1 MFSLIVFMFLL
12 CPVMRNNSVQREEG
26 KWVVSYDEVRPSE
39 PDVYPDYCQGW
50 VYILTPRTAASIAEA
65 AKYVKFL
72 WIDDAWVTGYIRD
85 HLNISIQV
93 SQISIRF
100 DVFLSSS
107 LLRIS
112 SFIGLGVP
120 KSYYSTRQSRT
131 LRCTS
136 RTFCLDRRTETSVW
150 PRRWTGRPPGAT
162 WRGATTT
169 STTRGGPG
177 KTIWGPSNC

>member
-1 MFSLIVFMFLL
+1 MTFDISLRFTSPESEMFSLIVFMFLL

-85 HLNISIQV
+85 HLNISLQV
-93 SQISIRF
+93 
-100 DVFLSSS
+100 LY
-107 LLRIS
+107 LM
-112 SFIGLGVP
+112 
-120 KSYYSTRQSRT
+120 KN
-131 LRCTS
+131 
-136 RTFCLDRRTETSVW
+136 SV
-150 PRRWTGRPPGAT
+150 
-162 WRGATTT
+162 
-169 STTRGGPG
+169 
-177 KTIWGPSNC
+177 